1 MGEGRKGAERKQ
13 TIKQGEAGK
22 ERWGRKGKVG

>member
-1 MGEGRKGAERKQ
+1 MGEGRKEIERKQ

-22 ERWGRKGKVG
+22 DDTGKERRR